1 MIFPFSI
8 SDPLH
13 SCCDIIKQT
22 SLRKQQ
28 AISEPTLMKMYHS
41 PENDC
46 SCMFLEE
53 DSKGKEEDPL
63 SFLEN
68 LGEMFS

>member
-1 MIFPFSI
+1 
-8 SDPLH
+8 
-13 SCCDIIKQT
+13 
-22 SLRKQQ
+22 
-28 AISEPTLMKMYHS
+28 MKMYHS

>member
-1 MIFPFSI
+1 
-8 SDPLH
+8 
-13 SCCDIIKQT
+13 
-22 SLRKQQ
+22 
-28 AISEPTLMKMYHS
+28 MKMYHS
-41 PENDC
+41 PEKDC
-46 SCMFLEE
+46 SCMFLGE